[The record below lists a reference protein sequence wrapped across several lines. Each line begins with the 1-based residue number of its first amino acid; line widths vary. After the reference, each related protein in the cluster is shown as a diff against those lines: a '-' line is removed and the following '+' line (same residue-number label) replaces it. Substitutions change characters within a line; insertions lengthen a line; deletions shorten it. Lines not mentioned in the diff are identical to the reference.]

1 MCCNYSSC
9 VKYSWQLQAT
19 CGNAQ
24 WDEVEIERILG
35 ANVDVFES
43 GGALTPPYP
52 LLLTPMV
59 YFNEVTLHND
69 YPQGL

>member
-19 CGNAQ
+19 CGNAH

-43 GGALTPPYP
+43 GGALTPLPPAFDAYGI
-52 LLLTPMV
+52 L
-59 YFNEVTLHND
+59 
-69 YPQGL
+69 